1 MLELS
6 LPEALV
12 VLGIEADQGTT
23 RDRLT
28 LSYAIG
34 GGQLAELKLAGR
46 ISVDDEQ
53 VVVIND
59 AATGD
64 EHLDEL
70 LAKIAG
76 ADRPHTPGHWV
87 MKRRS
92 AGLAVYVRRLVAT
105 GVVRGESR
113 RLLGFIPRTVF
124 PIVHA
129 GTRERALA
137 EIQSALADPAARSQR
152 DAALIALLHASAIA
166 RRLIGDDEQ
175 RERAADIA
183 EQDVI
188 ARAVKR
194 AVDAVQAGAP
204 S

>member
-34 GGQLAELKLAGR
+34 GGQLAELELAGR

-92 AGLAVYVRRLVAT
+92 AGLAVYARRLVAT

-113 RLLGFIPRTVF
+113 RLLEDRRRRATR
-124 PIVHA
+124 A
-129 GTRERALA
+129 GRGHRRAGRHRA
-137 EIQSALADPAARSQR
+137 GGEAGG
-152 DAALIALLHASAIA
+152 
-166 RRLIGDDEQ
+166 RRGPGCRPEL
-175 RERAADIA
+175 
-183 EQDVI
+183 V
-188 ARAVKR
+188 
-194 AVDAVQAGAP
+194 